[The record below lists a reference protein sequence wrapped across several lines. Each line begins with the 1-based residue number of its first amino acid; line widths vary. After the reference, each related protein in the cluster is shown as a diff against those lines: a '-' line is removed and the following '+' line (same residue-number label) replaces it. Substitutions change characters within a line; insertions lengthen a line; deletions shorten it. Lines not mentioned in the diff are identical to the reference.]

1 MRLSFRY
8 RFILSFLSIEILF
21 ISLIVFFNF
30 SSQVELSRSL
40 IDEKIE
46 MGTALFSEMAKTPL
60 AVYDLGTLDNQAES
74 FVRLKN
80 IAAVKVFDNQQRLIS
95 HASSDPLIDIDRF
108 NTSSGDIIQ
117 GERAFRVK
125 NIPIGIDGEKLGSA
139 KILFEIT
146 ESLRAIEKNRYLTF
160 FLILIEISIST
171 LIAYI
176 IGRKLTNALNEL
188 TLYAQRIAQD
198 ENESSDIGREGDE
211 ITVLSETLHLMQERI
226 SERNATLNEA
236 VIRLREDIIQRN
248 DLENKLIYEKSINK
262 TLVESANAIIAIID
276 RHGVMINLN
285 PYGERFTGYT
295 QEEIATEAY
304 FWSRFLP
311 LQMRDKVVGII
322 ENAREGNITESFQN
336 SWISKEGEER
346 IFEWSNALVLDE
358 DGGMQYVTTIG
369 IDITEQ
375 KERQTEL
382 EKAKEAA
389 EAAAKVKSDFLAN
402 MSHEIRTP
410 LNGIIGLTELVLKT
424 ELDPKQRDFLEK
436 SNLSS
441 RALLGI
447 INDILDYSKIEAG
460 KFDLEYKP
468 FELQSVLNNIM
479 SLFEFQAHQK
489 GLSIGLDIELKE
501 NILIGDPLRLTQILT
516 NLVGNAVKFTES
528 GHIEIQVASLS
539 EDDDDYD
546 VQFSVTDTGIGMNQ
560 EAQSKL
566 FQEFSQA
573 DTSITRQFGGSGL
586 GLAISK
592 QLVQMMGGKIHSEST
607 LGIGSR
613 FVFTVKLGKMKSDH
627 ITTETKK
634 TVISQEEMDAIR
646 GARIL
651 LAEDNKI
658 NQVVVIGMMEDLGL
672 IVDIATNGKEAVKL
686 AETMQY
692 DLILMD
698 LQMPVMDGFEATK
711 AIRAIAEYKEI
722 PIIALSAAVMQKDKE
737 LTSAV
742 GMNEHLSKPI
752 ENDALIATLIRWI
765 KPNKLPIKKLEKV
778 GNEGT
783 VVEGFTSVIDGIDME
798 SLTARIGNDSERMKR
813 YLLYFCDEYEGI
825 ELNAD
830 EVETEPFKHLIHTL
844 KGISGNLSMAKIY
857 NLSTI
862 MESSNNPEKIRS
874 LIPELLL
881 SVQEM
886 IHTIQMFFHEES
898 VANPDEIYG
907 SDEIKSFVAK
917 VIEDLGQ
924 SSIIQEDRVVTLGN
938 MLYTVCD
945 EDLRREILDSLHTY
959 QYDKALEI
967 LQKISGSLR

>member
-30 SSQVELSRSL
+30 TSQAELSRSL

-46 MGTALFSEMAKTPL
+46 TGTVLFTEMAKTPL

-108 NTSSGDIIQ
+108 NASSTDIIQ
-117 GERAFRVK
+117 GTRAFRVK
-125 NIPIGIDGEKLGSA
+125 IVPIGIDGEKLGSA

-146 ESLRAIEKNRYLTF
+146 ESLRAIEKNRHLTF

-171 LIAYI
+171 FIAYI

-188 TLYAQRIAQD
+188 TFYAQRIAQD
-198 ENESSDIGREGDE
+198 ENDNSDIGREGDE

-226 SERNATLNEA
+226 SERNTTLNEA

-248 DLENKLIYEKSINK
+248 DLENKLVYEKSINK

-285 PYGERFTGYT
+285 PYGERFTGCT
-295 QEEIATEAY
+295 QEEIASEAY

-346 IFEWSNALVLDE
+346 IFEWSNALVVDE
-358 DGGMQYVTTIG
+358 DGQMQYVTTIG

-375 KERQTEL
+375 KERQKEL

-389 EAAAKVKSDFLAN
+389 EAAAKAKSDFLAN

-424 ELDPKQRDFLEK
+424 ELDTKQRDFLEK

-468 FELQSVLNNIM
+468 FEINTVLDNIM

-489 GLSIGLDIELKE
+489 GLSIGLDIALKE

-528 GHIEIQVASLS
+528 GQIEIQVASLS
-539 EDDDDYD
+539 EDDDDYE

-560 EAQSKL
+560 EAQAKL

-592 QLVQMMGGKIHSEST
+592 QLVQMMGGEIRAESA
-607 LGIGSR
+607 LGVGSR
-613 FVFTVKLGKMKSDH
+613 FIFTVNLGKMKSDH
-627 ITTETKK
+627 ITADAKK
-634 TVISQEEMDAIR
+634 MFISQEELNAIR
-646 GARIL
+646 GTRIL

-658 NQVVVIGMMEDLGL
+658 NQVVVTGMMEDLDL
-672 IVDIATNGKEAVKL
+672 IVDIASNGKEAVEL
-686 AETMQY
+686 AKTMQY

-698 LQMPVMDGFEATK
+698 LQMPVMDGFEAAK
-711 AIRAIAEYKEI
+711 VIRSIPEYKEI

-737 LTSAV
+737 LTAAV

-752 ENDALIATLIRWI
+752 ENHVLRETLIRWI
-765 KPNKLPIKKLEKV
+765 KPANIPFNIVEKV
-778 GNEGT
+778 SKEDIGIQSYP
-783 VVEGFTSVIDGIDME
+783 SVIDGIDME
-798 SLTARIGNDSERMKR
+798 SLTARIGSDSERIQR
-813 YLLYFCDEYEGI
+813 YLLYFCDEYKGI
-825 ELNAD
+825 ELNAED
-830 EVETEPFKHLIHTL
+830 VETESFKHLIHTL

-862 MESSNNPEKIRS
+862 MESSNNPETIRS

-881 SVQEM
+881 SVHEM
-886 IHTIQMFFHEES
+886 IRNIQIVYQEES
-898 VANPDEIYG
+898 AAHPDNIYG
-907 SDEIKSFVAK
+907 SDEIISFIAK

-924 SSIIQEDRVVTLGN
+924 SSIIQENRVITLGN
-938 MLYTVCD
+938 MLYTLCD
-945 EDLRREILDSLHTY
+945 EELRKKIIDYLHTY
-959 QYDKALEI
+959 QYDKAIEM
-967 LQKISGSLR
+967 LQKVSGSLK